1 MTTIVARA
9 YKDLD
14 TAKSVM
20 EALRAENH
28 PDRDMDLFKK
38 GDANLAE
45 KLAAAKVPAEAV
57 EAFAKAVE
65 GGKPVVVARAE
76 ITPFGAAARAKS
88 VCNAYNPVSVQG
100 TDGDFYLSTVPLT
113 AATATVSAG
122 GAHGLVATNPGDIAA
137 KRGWTLSRAM
147 GWSLLS
153 DRRPSNEAVYRGK
166 KFFTEGFAP
175 LLSKRK
181 PADGAVYSGKKLF
194 TAGYWPMLSERK
206 PAEGAVM
213 KDHPFMSQRFWKAPL
228 LSERR

>member
-38 GDANLAE
+38 GDAKLPE
-45 KLAAAKVPAEAV
+45 KLAEAKVPADAV
-57 EAFAKAVE
+57 DALAKAIE

-76 ITPFGAAARAKS
+76 ITPFGAAARAKNVLNS
-88 VCNAYNPVSVQG
+88 FNPVSVPG
-100 TDGDFYLSTVPLT
+100 TDGDYYLASVPLEGT
-113 AATATVSAG
+113 GKTIDGS
-122 GAHGLVATNPGDIAA
+122 HGLIFTNPEDVKA
-137 KRGWTLSRAM
+137 KRGWLFSKNM

-153 DRRPSNEAVYRGK
+153 PRRPSDQAIYRGRK
-166 KFFTEGFAP
+166 LFSEGFYP

-181 PADGAVYSGKKLF
+181 PVEGTIYREKKLF
-194 TAGYWPMLSERK
+194 TSGYWPMLSDRK
-206 PAEGAVM
+206 PAEGLVM
-213 KDHPFMSQRFWKAPL
+213 KDHPYMSQRFWKAPL